1 MLLSVNPWAVLA
13 AASAAWLVGFA
24 YYTLLAQA
32 WVTAL
37 GTSMEHLHREQAS
50 KAGTPA
56 AWMPFVLAFMA
67 ELVMA
72 WVLACIIYQDDAVD
86 LAGGV
91 LTGSLAW
98 LGLVATTTAVNNM
111 FAGRK
116 PLLTLVDGGHWLLAL
131 LVMGAILGALG

>member
-1 MLLSVNPWAVLA
+1 MSLSVNPWAVLA
-13 AASAAWLVGFA
+13 AAAAAWLVGLA

-37 GTSMEHLHREQAS
+37 GTSMEHLQREQAA

-56 AWMPFVLAFMA
+56 AWLPFVLAFVA

-72 WVLACIIYQDDAVD
+72 WVLAGILYRSDALD
-86 LAGGV
+86 LSGG
-91 LTGSLAW
+91 LITAAFAW
-98 LGLVATTTAVNNM
+98 LGLVAATIAVNNM

-131 LVMGAILGALG
+131 LVMGAILGMLG